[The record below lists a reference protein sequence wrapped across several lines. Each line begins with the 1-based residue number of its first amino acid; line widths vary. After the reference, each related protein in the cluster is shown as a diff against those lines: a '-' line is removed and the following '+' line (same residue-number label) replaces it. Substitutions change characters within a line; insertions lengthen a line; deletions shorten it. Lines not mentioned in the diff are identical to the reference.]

1 MFSLFPTWLMAAG
14 GESSPHAPLAPLML
28 VSCELG
34 RGGGGGG
41 GDVFLKSQAAASCSR
56 WESCECNINPDAGT
70 WRHMDT
76 SSGPHHPAPAVAA
89 VQTHHC

>member
-1 MFSLFPTWLMAAG
+1 MFSLFPAWLVKP
-14 GESSPHAPLAPLML
+14 GESRPHAPLAPLVL

-34 RGGGGGG
+34 LGGGG

-70 WRHMDT
+70 WRHMET
-76 SSGPHHPAPAVAA
+76 SSGPHHPAPAVPA